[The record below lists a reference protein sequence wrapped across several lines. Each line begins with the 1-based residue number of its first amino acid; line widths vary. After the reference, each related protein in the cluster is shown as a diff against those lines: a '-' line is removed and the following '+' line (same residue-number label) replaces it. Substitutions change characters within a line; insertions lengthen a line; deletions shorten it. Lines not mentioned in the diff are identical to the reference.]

1 MAANVNE
8 TSAATAAKTVKKS
21 DGALK
26 KFFKFCKKN
35 PAFTLG
41 VIIMLIIVIL
51 AAFAEQIAP
60 HDPTLNNPKISL
72 MKPFTDPEY
81 PLGTDYIGRCLLSRM
96 IFGIRTSALLCVT
109 AVVAA
114 VALGVSVGIVSGM
127 GYPGKS
133 DNILMRVV
141 DVQMGF
147 PFIVLVII
155 LISLFGQS
163 YPALILVLALS
174 FWAPYA
180 RNIRGN
186 VMVEKEMDYISAA
199 KLMGASK
206 WRIATKYL
214 GRNVLPGVLPVV
226 PMDLS
231 AAIVIESLLAYMGLG
246 VQPPGIS
253 LGNIMGDG
261 KNYIAT
267 HWWITAMPGI
277 LIIVMAIALTLI
289 GDALH
294 KHFDPKLKS

>member
-1 MAANVNE
+1 MAAKVKE
-8 TSAATAAKTVKKS
+8 ASAAKK
-21 DGALK
+21 GNWLK
-26 KFFKFCKKN
+26 SFLKFCKKN
-35 PAFTLG
+35 PAFTIG
-41 VIIMLIIVIL
+41 FVIMLIIVII
-51 AAFAEQIAP
+51 AVFAEQIAP
-60 HDPTLNNPKISL
+60 HDPTLNNPKIAL

-81 PLGTDYIGRCLLSRM
+81 ILGTDYIGRCLLSRM

-109 AVVAA
+109 AVVCA
-114 VALGVSVGIVSGM
+114 VALGVSVGIISGM
-127 GYPGKS
+127 NYPGKTDS
-133 DNILMRVV
+133 VLMRVV

-155 LISLFGQS
+155 LISLFGTTH
-163 YPALILVLALS
+163 PALILVLALS

-180 RNIRGN
+180 RNIRGT

-206 WRIATKYL
+206 LRIATRYL

-267 HWWITAMPGI
+267 HWWITAMSGI
-277 LIIVMAIALTLI
+277 LIVIMAIALTLI

-294 KHFDPKLKS
+294 KHFDPKLKD

>member
-8 TSAATAAKTVKKS
+8 TSAATAAKKAKKTDS
-21 DGALK
+21 ALK

-35 PAFTLG
+35 PTFALG
-41 VIIMLIIVIL
+41 LAIMLVIIIVAL
-51 AAFAEQIAP
+51 FAEQIAP
-60 HDPTLNNPKISL
+60 HDPTVNNPKVSL
-72 MKPFTDPEY
+72 LKPFTDPEY

-127 GYPGKS
+127 GYPGKT

-180 RNIRGN
+180 RNIRGT
-186 VMVEKEMDYISAA
+186 VMIEKEMDYISAA

-267 HWWITAMPGI
+267 HWWITAMGGF
-277 LIIVMAIALTLI
+277 LIIIIAIALTLV

>member
-1 MAANVNE
+1 
-8 TSAATAAKTVKKS
+8 
-21 DGALK
+21 
-26 KFFKFCKKN
+26 
-35 PAFTLG
+35 
-41 VIIMLIIVIL
+41 
-51 AAFAEQIAP
+51 
-60 HDPTLNNPKISL
+60 
-72 MKPFTDPEY
+72 
-81 PLGTDYIGRCLLSRM
+81 M

-127 GYPGKS
+127 GYPGKT

-180 RNIRGN
+180 RNIRGT
-186 VMVEKEMDYISAA
+186 VMIEKEMDYISAA

-206 WRIATKYL
+206 WRVATKYL
-214 GRNVLPGVLPVV
+214 GRNVVPGVLPLV

-277 LIIVMAIALTLI
+277 LIIVIAIALTLI

-294 KHFDPKLKS
+294 KHFDPKLTMIFVDLVESGNIEIRTHAAYNPGAIEAESQ

>member
-1 MAANVNE
+1 MAANVKE
-8 TSAATAAKTVKKS
+8 TSAATAAKTVKKP
-21 DGALK
+21 DGAVK
-26 KFFKFCKKN
+26 KFLKYCKKN

-41 VIIMLIIVIL
+41 LIIMLVVAL
-51 AAFAEQIAP
+51 VAVFAEQIAP
-60 HDPTLNNPKISL
+60 HDPTVNNPKIML

-81 PLGTDYIGRCLLSRM
+81 PLGTDYIGRCLLSR
-96 IFGIRTSALLCVT
+96 IVYGIRTSALLCVT
-109 AVVAA
+109 AVVGA
-114 VALGVSVGIVSGM
+114 VALGVSVGILSGM
-127 GYPGKS
+127 SYPGKADS
-133 DNILMRVV
+133 VLMRVV

-180 RNIRGN
+180 RNIRGT
-186 VMVEKEMDYISAA
+186 VMIEKEMDYISAA
-199 KLMGASK
+199 KLMGANK

-214 GRNVLPGVLPVV
+214 GRNVIPGILPVV

-277 LIIVMAIALTLI
+277 LIIIIALALTLI

>member
-1 MAANVNE
+1 MAAKVSKE
-8 TSAATAAKTVKKS
+8 ASAAKK
-21 DGALK
+21 GNWLK
-26 KFFKFCKKN
+26 SFLKFCKKN
-35 PAFTLG
+35 PAFTIG
-41 VIIMLIIVIL
+41 FVIMLIIVII
-51 AAFAEQIAP
+51 AVFAEQIAP
-60 HDPTLNNPKISL
+60 HDPTLNNPKIAL

-81 PLGTDYIGRCLLSRM
+81 ILGTDYIGRCLLSRM

-109 AVVAA
+109 AVVCA
-114 VALGVSVGIVSGM
+114 VALGVSVGIISGM
-127 GYPGKS
+127 NYPGKTDS
-133 DNILMRVV
+133 VLMRVV

-155 LISLFGQS
+155 LISLFGTTH
-163 YPALILVLALS
+163 PALILVLALS

-180 RNIRGN
+180 RNIRGT

-206 WRIATKYL
+206 FRIATRYL

-267 HWWITAMPGI
+267 HWWITAMSGI
-277 LIIVMAIALTLI
+277 LIVIMAIALTLI

-294 KHFDPKLKS
+294 KHFDPKLKD

>member
-1 MAANVNE
+1 MAAKVSKE
-8 TSAATAAKTVKKS
+8 ASAAKK
-21 DGALK
+21 GNWLK
-26 KFFKFCKKN
+26 SFLKFCKKN
-35 PAFTLG
+35 PAFTIG
-41 VIIMLIIVIL
+41 FVIMLIIVII
-51 AAFAEQIAP
+51 AVFAEQIAP
-60 HDPTLNNPKISL
+60 HDPTLNNPKIAL

-81 PLGTDYIGRCLLSRM
+81 ILGTDYIGRCLLSRM

-109 AVVAA
+109 AVVCA
-114 VALGVSVGIVSGM
+114 VALGVSVGIISGM
-127 GYPGKS
+127 NYPGKTDS
-133 DNILMRVV
+133 VLMRVV

-155 LISLFGQS
+155 LISLFGTTH
-163 YPALILVLALS
+163 PALILVLALS

-180 RNIRGN
+180 RNIRGT

-199 KLMGASK
+199 KLIGASK
-206 WRIATKYL
+206 LRIATRYL

-267 HWWITAMPGI
+267 HWWITAMSGI
-277 LIIVMAIALTLI
+277 LIVIMAIALTLI

-294 KHFDPKLKS
+294 KHFDPKLKD

>member
-8 TSAATAAKTVKKS
+8 TSAATAAKKAKKS

-35 PAFTLG
+35 PTFALG
-41 VIIMLIIVIL
+41 LAIMLVIIIVAL
-51 AAFAEQIAP
+51 FAEQIAP
-60 HDPTLNNPKISL
+60 HDPTVNNPKVSL
-72 MKPFTDPEY
+72 LKPFTDPEY

-127 GYPGKS
+127 GYPGKT
-133 DNILMRVV
+133 DNVLMRVV

-180 RNIRGN
+180 RNIRGT
-186 VMVEKEMDYISAA
+186 VMIEKEMDYISAA

-261 KNYIAT
+261 KSYIAT

-277 LIIVMAIALTLI
+277 LIIVIAIALTLI

>member
-8 TSAATAAKTVKKS
+8 TSAATAAKKAKKS
-21 DGALK
+21 DGSLK

-35 PAFTLG
+35 PTFALG
-41 VIIMLIIVIL
+41 LAIMLVIIIVAL
-51 AAFAEQIAP
+51 FAEQIAP
-60 HDPTLNNPKISL
+60 HDPTVNNPKVSL
-72 MKPFTDPEY
+72 LKPFTDPEY

-127 GYPGKS
+127 GYPGKT
-133 DNILMRVV
+133 DNVLMRVV

-180 RNIRGN
+180 RNIRGT
-186 VMVEKEMDYISAA
+186 VMIEKEMDYISAA

-261 KNYIAT
+261 KSYIAT

-277 LIIVMAIALTLI
+277 LIIVIAIALTLI

>member
-1 MAANVNE
+1 MAANVSKE
-8 TSAATAAKTVKKS
+8 ASATKKGGNAVKN
-21 DGALK
+21 
-26 KFFKFCKKN
+26 FFKFCKKN
-35 PAFTLG
+35 PAFTIG
-41 VIIMLIIVIL
+41 FVIMLIIVII
-51 AAFAEQIAP
+51 AVFAEQIAP
-60 HDPTLNNPKISL
+60 HDPTLNNPKIAL

-81 PLGTDYIGRCLLSRM
+81 LLGTDYIGRCLLSRM

-109 AVVAA
+109 AVVCA
-114 VALGVSVGIVSGM
+114 VALGVSVGIISGM
-127 GYPGKS
+127 NYPGKT

-155 LISLFGQS
+155 LISLFGTKHA
-163 YPALILVLALS
+163 ALILVLALS

-180 RNIRGN
+180 RNIRGT

-206 WRIATKYL
+206 LRIATRYL

-277 LIIVMAIALTLI
+277 LIVIMAIALTLI

-294 KHFDPKLKS
+294 KHFDPKLKD

>member
-1 MAANVNE
+1 MAANKE
-8 TSAATAAKTVKKS
+8 KKT
-21 DGALK
+21 DNALK
-26 KFFKFCKKN
+26 RFLKYCKKN
-35 PAFTLG
+35 PAFTIG
-41 VIIMLIIVIL
+41 FIIMLVIVLI
-51 AAFAEQIAP
+51 AVFAEQIAP
-60 HDPTLNNPKISL
+60 HDPTLNNPKAAL

-109 AVVAA
+109 AVVCA
-114 VALGVSVGIVSGM
+114 VALGVSVGVISGM
-127 GYPGKS
+127 NYPGKG
-133 DNILMRVV
+133 DNVLMRVV

-155 LISLFGQS
+155 LISLFGTTHA
-163 YPALILVLALS
+163 ALILVLALS

-180 RNIRGN
+180 RNIRGS

-199 KLMGASK
+199 NLMGASK
-206 WRIATKYL
+206 LRIAVKYL
-214 GRNVLPGVLPVV
+214 GRNVIPGVLPVV

-277 LIIVMAIALTLI
+277 LIVIMAIALTLI

-294 KHFDPKLKS
+294 KHFDPKLKD

>member
-1 MAANVNE
+1 MNE
-8 TSAATAAKTVKKS
+8 TSAATAAKKAKKS

-35 PAFTLG
+35 PTFALG
-41 VIIMLIIVIL
+41 LAIMLVIIIVAL
-51 AAFAEQIAP
+51 FAEQIAP
-60 HDPTLNNPKISL
+60 HDPTVNNPKVSL
-72 MKPFTDPEY
+72 LKPFTDPEY

-127 GYPGKS
+127 GYPGKT

-180 RNIRGN
+180 RNIRGT
-186 VMVEKEMDYISAA
+186 VMIEKEMDYISAA

-261 KNYIAT
+261 KSYIAT

-277 LIIVMAIALTLI
+277 LIIVIAIALTLI

>member
-1 MAANVNE
+1 MAAKVKE
-8 TSAATAAKTVKKS
+8 ASAAKK
-21 DGALK
+21 GNWLK
-26 KFFKFCKKN
+26 SFLKFCKKN
-35 PAFTLG
+35 PAFTIGFVIMLAI
-41 VIIMLIIVIL
+41 VIIAV
-51 AAFAEQIAP
+51 FAEQIAP
-60 HDPTLNNPKISL
+60 HDPTLNNPKIAL

-81 PLGTDYIGRCLLSRM
+81 ILGTDYIGRCLLSRM
-96 IFGIRTSALLCVT
+96 IFGIL
-109 AVVAA
+109 
-114 VALGVSVGIVSGM
+114 SGM
-127 GYPGKS
+127 SYPGKTDS
-133 DNILMRVV
+133 VLMRIV

-155 LISLFGQS
+155 LISLFGTTH
-163 YPALILVLALS
+163 PALILVLALS

-180 RNIRGN
+180 RNIRGT

-206 WRIATKYL
+206 LRIATRYL
-214 GRNVLPGVLPVV
+214 GRNVLPVV

-267 HWWITAMPGI
+267 HWWITAMSGI
-277 LIIVMAIALTLI
+277 LIVIMAIALTLI

-294 KHFDPKLKS
+294 KHFDPKLKD

>member
-8 TSAATAAKTVKKS
+8 TSAATAAKKAKKS

-35 PAFTLG
+35 PTFALG
-41 VIIMLIIVIL
+41 LAIMLVIIIVAL
-51 AAFAEQIAP
+51 FAEQIAP
-60 HDPTLNNPKISL
+60 HDPTVNNPKMAL
-72 MKPFTDPEY
+72 LKPFTDPEY

-127 GYPGKS
+127 GYPGKT

-180 RNIRGN
+180 RNIRGT
-186 VMVEKEMDYISAA
+186 VMIEKEMDYISAA

-206 WRIATKYL
+206 WRVATKYL
-214 GRNVLPGVLPVV
+214 GRNVVPGVLPLV

-277 LIIVMAIALTLI
+277 LIIVIAIALTLI

>member
-8 TSAATAAKTVKKS
+8 TSAATAAKKVKKS

-26 KFFKFCKKN
+26 KFVKFCKKN
-35 PAFTLG
+35 PTFALG
-41 VIIMLIIVIL
+41 LAIMLVIVIVAL
-51 AAFAEQIAP
+51 FAEQIAP
-60 HDPTLNNPKISL
+60 HDPTVNNPKMSL
-72 MKPFTDPEY
+72 LKPFADPEY

-109 AVVAA
+109 AVIAA
-114 VALGVSVGIVSGM
+114 VALGVSVGIISGM
-127 GYPGKS
+127 GYPGKT

-155 LISLFGQS
+155 LISLFGTS

-180 RNIRGN
+180 RNIRGT
-186 VMVEKEMDYISAA
+186 VMIEKEMDYISAA

-261 KNYIAT
+261 KSYIAT

-277 LIIVMAIALTLI
+277 LIIVIAIALTLI

>member
-21 DGALK
+21 DGKFK
-26 KFFKFCKKN
+26 KFLKYCKKN
-35 PAFTLG
+35 PGFTLG
-41 VIIMLIIVIL
+41 LFIMLLIVVVSV
-51 AAFAEQIAP
+51 FAEQIAP
-60 HDPTLNNPKISL
+60 HDPTLNNPKVSL

-109 AVVAA
+109 AVVCA
-114 VALGVSVGIVSGM
+114 VALGASVGILSGM
-127 GYPGKS
+127 SYPGKTDS
-133 DNILMRVV
+133 VLMRIV

-155 LISLFGQS
+155 LISLFGTS
-163 YPALILVLALS
+163 HAALILVLTLS

-180 RNIRGN
+180 RNIRGT

-206 WRIATKYL
+206 GRIAVKYL

-277 LIIVMAIALTLI
+277 LIIIMAIALTLI

-294 KHFDPKLKS
+294 KQFDPKLKS

>member
-8 TSAATAAKTVKKS
+8 TSAATAAKNAKKS

-35 PAFTLG
+35 PTFALG
-41 VIIMLIIVIL
+41 LAIMLVIIIVAL
-51 AAFAEQIAP
+51 FAEQIAP
-60 HDPTLNNPKISL
+60 HDPTVNNPKVSL
-72 MKPFTDPEY
+72 LKPFTDPEY

-127 GYPGKS
+127 GYPGKT
-133 DNILMRVV
+133 DNVLMRVV

-180 RNIRGN
+180 RNIRGT
-186 VMVEKEMDYISAA
+186 VMIEKEMDYISAA

-261 KNYIAT
+261 KSYIAT

-277 LIIVMAIALTLI
+277 LIIVIAIALTLI

>member
-1 MAANVNE
+1 MAANVSKE
-8 TSAATAAKTVKKS
+8 ASAAKK
-21 DGALK
+21 GNNWFKNFL
-26 KFFKFCKKN
+26 KFCKKN
-35 PAFTLG
+35 PAFTIGFAIMLVI
-41 VIIMLIIVIL
+41 VIIAV
-51 AAFAEQIAP
+51 FAEQIAP
-60 HDPTLNNPKISL
+60 HDPTLNNPKIAL
-72 MKPFTDPEY
+72 LKPFVDPEY
-81 PLGTDYIGRCLLSRM
+81 PLGTDYIGRCLLSRI

-109 AVVAA
+109 AVVCA
-114 VALGVSVGIVSGM
+114 VALGVSIGIISGM
-127 GYPGKS
+127 NYPGKT
-133 DNILMRVV
+133 DNVLMRVV

-155 LISLFGQS
+155 LISLFGTKHA
-163 YPALILVLALS
+163 ALILVLALS

-180 RNIRGN
+180 RNIRGT

-206 WRIATKYL
+206 LRIAINYL

-277 LIIVMAIALTLI
+277 LIVIMAIALTLI

-294 KHFDPKLKS
+294 KHFDPKLKD

>member
-1 MAANVNE
+1 MAANVSKE
-8 TSAATAAKTVKKS
+8 ASAAKK
-21 DGALK
+21 GNNWFKNFL
-26 KFFKFCKKN
+26 KFCKKN
-35 PAFTLG
+35 PAFTIGFAIMLVI
-41 VIIMLIIVIL
+41 VIIAV
-51 AAFAEQIAP
+51 FAEQIAP
-60 HDPTLNNPKISL
+60 HDPTLNNPKIAL
-72 MKPFTDPEY
+72 LKPFVDPEY

-109 AVVAA
+109 AVVCA
-114 VALGVSVGIVSGM
+114 VALGVSIGIISGM
-127 GYPGKS
+127 NYPGKT
-133 DNILMRVV
+133 DNVLMRVV

-155 LISLFGQS
+155 LISLFGTKHA
-163 YPALILVLALS
+163 ALILVLALS

-180 RNIRGN
+180 RNIRGT

-206 WRIATKYL
+206 LRIAINYL

-277 LIIVMAIALTLI
+277 LIVIMAIALTLI

-294 KHFDPKLKS
+294 KHFDPKLKD

>member
-1 MAANVNE
+1 MAANVSKE
-8 TSAATAAKTVKKS
+8 ASAAKK
-21 DGALK
+21 GNNWFKNFL
-26 KFFKFCKKN
+26 KFCKKN
-35 PAFTLG
+35 PAFTIGFAIMLVI
-41 VIIMLIIVIL
+41 VIIAV
-51 AAFAEQIAP
+51 FAEQIAP
-60 HDPTLNNPKISL
+60 HDPTLNNPKIAL
-72 MKPFTDPEY
+72 LKPFVDPEY

-109 AVVAA
+109 AVVCA
-114 VALGVSVGIVSGM
+114 VALGVSIGIISGM
-127 GYPGKS
+127 NYPGKT
-133 DNILMRVV
+133 DNVLMRVV

-155 LISLFGQS
+155 LISLFGTKHA
-163 YPALILVLALS
+163 ALILVLALS

-180 RNIRGN
+180 RNIRGT

-206 WRIATKYL
+206 LRIAINYL
-214 GRNVLPGVLPVV
+214 GRNVLPGVLPVA

-277 LIIVMAIALTLI
+277 LIVIMAIALTLI

-294 KHFDPKLKS
+294 KHFDPKLKD

>member
-1 MAANVNE
+1 MAAKVKE
-8 TSAATAAKTVKKS
+8 ASAAKK
-21 DGALK
+21 GNWLK
-26 KFFKFCKKN
+26 SFLKFCKKN
-35 PAFTLG
+35 PAFTIG
-41 VIIMLIIVIL
+41 FVIMLIIVII
-51 AAFAEQIAP
+51 AVFAEQIAP
-60 HDPTLNNPKISL
+60 HDPTLNNPKIAL

-81 PLGTDYIGRCLLSRM
+81 ILGTDYIGRCLLSRM

-109 AVVAA
+109 AVVCA
-114 VALGVSVGIVSGM
+114 VALGVSVGIISGM
-127 GYPGKS
+127 NYPGKTDS
-133 DNILMRVV
+133 VLMRVV

-155 LISLFGQS
+155 LISLFGTTH
-163 YPALILVLALS
+163 PALILVLALS

-180 RNIRGN
+180 RNIRGT

-206 WRIATKYL
+206 FRIATRYL

-267 HWWITAMPGI
+267 HWWITAMSGI
-277 LIIVMAIALTLI
+277 LIVIMAIALTLI

-294 KHFDPKLKS
+294 KHFDPKLKD